1 MAHIFIVG
9 ATGGVGSRLHPI
21 MTGAGHSVTA
31 LHRKPEQAEALQK
44 AGVTPVE
51 GNIIDMDA
59 EALAKAMSGVD
70 AIVFSAGAAGA
81 GKDKATKIDG
91 DGPIKLIDAAGQAG
105 VKRLYV
111 VSVIPDAGRT
121 ADLGDGFE
129 HYMAEKKRADVAVA
143 ASDLDWV
150 LLRPGTLTD
159 ESGSGRVDLNRAVSY
174 GDVSRDNVAAVLAEL
189 LETPAVRKEALELVD
204 GDMSVRQ
211 AVSALERG

>member
-21 MTGAGHSVTA
+21 LTVAGHSVTA
-31 LHRKPEQAEALQK
+31 LHRKPEQAEPLDK

-59 EALAKAMSGVD
+59 AALAKAMAGAD
-70 AIVFSAGAAGA
+70 AIVFSAGAAGT
-81 GKDKATKIDG
+81 GRDRATKIDG
-91 DGPIKLIDAAGQAG
+91 DGPIKLIEAAGQAG

-111 VSVIPDAGRT
+111 VSVIPDAGRA
-121 ADLGDGFE
+121 ADLGDDFE

-143 ASDLDWV
+143 HSDLDWV

-159 ESGSGRVDLNRAVSY
+159 EDGSGTVDLNRAVAY

-204 GDMSVRQ
+204 GGTPVAQ
-211 AVSALERG
+211 AVMALKRG